1 MSKHC
6 HRGLRNQ
13 ELESQ
18 QDSQQGK
25 WEAPHLL
32 LQVAHHS
39 GQQPCLLALLGVGD
53 EEVHVVA
60 LQFPP
65 EGASLTHR
73 FHVLP
78 KPLSEGRPS
87 SVVPPQMPSWRRAWP
102 DGVSSPLTSGSLR
115 PA

>member
-1 MSKHC
+1 MSGHC
-6 HRGLRNQ
+6 QVGLRNQ

-39 GQQPCLLALLGVGD
+39 GQQPCLLALLRVGD

-65 EGASLTHR
+65 EGASLTYR

-78 KPLSEGRPS
+78 KRLREGRPT
-87 SVVPPQMPSWRRAWP
+87 SVVPPQTSPWRRAW
-102 DGVSSPLTSGSLR
+102 S
-115 PA
+115 